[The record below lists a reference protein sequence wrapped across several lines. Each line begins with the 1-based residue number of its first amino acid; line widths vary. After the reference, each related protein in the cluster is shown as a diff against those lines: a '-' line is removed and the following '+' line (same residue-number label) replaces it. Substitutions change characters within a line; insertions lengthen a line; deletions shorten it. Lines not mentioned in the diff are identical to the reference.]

1 MGSKQDKVSG
11 SIWLK
16 KLHFLPLCPKLDPD
30 TGRCLPSSHPLIAL
44 GRLMLSLL
52 YPPLRT
58 LLFQFDPE
66 TAHDWTLQLLHSA
79 PTPLLKASFATHVP
93 AAPRRVMNLDF
104 PNPVG
109 LAAGLDKNGECI
121 NAWAALGFGFVEIGT
136 VTPRPQ
142 PGNPKP
148 RMFRLRQAE
157 ALINRMGF
165 NNRGVDAVVEQVRR
179 SGFKG
184 VLGINIGKNADTPV
198 ERATEDYLTGL
209 RTVYPWASYITVNIS
224 SPNTPGLR
232 DLQYGAALDGLL
244 TELKAEQQ
252 RLADHHGRYVPLA
265 LKIAPDIADA
275 DLPTVAQALQRHCID
290 AVIATNTTSSRVG
303 VEGLPHANETGGLSG
318 APLRD
323 RATAVVRNLA
333 ELLAG
338 ELPIIAS
345 GGILC
350 GADAAARIAAGASLV
365 QLYTGFIY
373 RGPTLIS
380 EAVRALR

>member
-1 MGSKQDKVSG
+1 MFS
-11 SIWLK
+11 
-16 KLHFLPLCPKLDPD
+16 LC
-30 TGRCLPSSHPLIAL
+30 
-44 GRLMLSLL
+44 

-58 LLFQFDPE
+58 LLFQLDPE
-66 TAHDWTLQLLHSA
+66 TAHDLTLRSLRSA
-79 PTPLLKASFATHVP
+79 PALPLSLLFGSRAP
-93 AAPRRVMNLDF
+93 AVPRRVMGLDF

-121 NAWAALGFGFVEIGT
+121 PAWAALGFGFVEIGT

-148 RMFRLRQAE
+148 RMFRLPQAE

-165 NNRGVDAVVEQVRR
+165 NNEGVDAVIKRVRR
-179 SGFKG
+179 SQFKG
-184 VLGINIGKNADTPV
+184 VLGINIGKNADTPA
-198 ERATEDYLTGL
+198 ERAVDDYLIGL
-209 RTVYPWASYITVNIS
+209 RAVYPWASYITVNIS

-244 TELKAEQQ
+244 TALKAEQQ
-252 RLADHHGRYVPLA
+252 RLTDSYGRYVPLA
-265 LKIAPDIADA
+265 LKIAPDIADP
-275 DLPTVAQALQRHCID
+275 DLPTVAEALQRHRID
-290 AVIATNTTSSRVG
+290 AVIATNTTFSRAG
-303 VEGLPHANETGGLSG
+303 VENLPHAGEAGGLSG

-323 RATAVVRNLA
+323 RATAVVRQLA

-345 GGILC
+345 GGIMR
-350 GADAAARIAAGASLV
+350 GADAANRIAAGASLV

-373 RGPTLIS
+373 RGPELIQ
-380 EAVRALR
+380 EAIRAVR